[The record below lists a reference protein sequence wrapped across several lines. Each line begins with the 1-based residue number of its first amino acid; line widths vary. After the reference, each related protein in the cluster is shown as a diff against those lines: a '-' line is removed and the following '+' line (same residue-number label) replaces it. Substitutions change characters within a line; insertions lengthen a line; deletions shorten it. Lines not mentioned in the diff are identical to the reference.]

1 MEEVEVGGGGGGGG
15 GGSDG
20 SDGMVCSMQSLCL
33 SLLIFSINKLLLS

>member
-1 MEEVEVGGGGGGGG
+1 MEEVEADGGCGG

-20 SDGMVCSMQSLCL
+20 GDGLLCCMQSLCL